1 MLRISRHA
9 LLILLLGI
17 LLLPQLAA
25 AAPQA
30 APANPSTS
38 GNDTML
44 VRLKNGLTVYIIR
57 DSRFPLVCTRLFVGT
72 GSANE
77 TAEQAGI
84 SHVLEHMVF
93 KGTEKRPKGQ
103 VARDVESLGGYLN
116 AATSFDK
123 TWFITDM
130 PAKHW
135 KTGMD
140 VVKDMAFHPSL
151 DPAELEAEKDVIVSE
166 LKGGDDTPTRRLFED
181 LQVAGLA
188 HTVYGR
194 PIIGFEKTIRAVTA
208 DDLRAYIRTWYQ
220 PQNMMLLVAG
230 DIDPKAVLAH
240 AEELF
245 GDLKNDTILPEPA
258 PVQLEGA
265 AGGPRVEVTYGPW
278 NKVYLGIAL
287 PAPALG
293 DQRSIDLDVLA
304 YALGGDGTS
313 QFYRKYRY
321 EKQLV
326 DSISV
331 GNMSLNRAGRFYMVA
346 QLDADKVEPFWQ
358 EFTRDLAALDAGKIT
373 PDVIERARFNYED
386 GMDRASETLDG
397 LTSWKATVQFELGG
411 PQGEANVRHALAAVD
426 SARLRQAQDLWLRP
440 DQVRVR
446 VLAPEKAKLP
456 DLDAILQHN
465 WPAPAVERQKA
476 AAAAEKVGKRE
487 IVDLGQGRTVI
498 LQPDR
503 TIPYVSLE
511 ILRPGGN
518 ALLKPADQGL
528 AQLTAAT
535 LTDGCGTRDLDAM
548 ERFVAERAASLS
560 ASAGVQSFTV
570 SLTGPARFN
579 ADYFALLGDLLH
591 KPTFAEKDVRR
602 QADTLKAALV
612 RRQDNPMSFMGSK
625 INGFLFPGGQPYGF
639 DGLGTTENQD
649 RFGPG
654 DVQAFW
660 KQQNAQ
666 PWILSV
672 AGDFDREKVLAF
684 ARSLP
689 VPTAPAV
696 DVPQPTWGADKRLP
710 LSLPGRQQAH
720 LLLAFHAVP
729 LDHPDAPALM
739 LLESV
744 LSGQSGLLF
753 NKLRDEQGLGYTVT
767 AFYRSLPE
775 AGFMAFYIGTT
786 PRNLDVARQG
796 FSGIIKDIKTD
807 LLPAELLAKGLN
819 RMEGSYYRGR
829 QSLGARADE
838 AASERLLGQPQ
849 DFQKRLLEKAAKV
862 TPEQLREVARKY
874 LLVDKMYEVTLL
886 P

>member
-331 GNMSLNRAGRFYMVA
+331 GNMSLNRAGLFYMVA

-639 DGLGTTENQD
+639 DGLGTAENQD

-862 TPEQLREVARKY
+862 TPEQLCEVARKY

>member
-331 GNMSLNRAGRFYMVA
+331 GNMSLNRAGLFYMVA

-639 DGLGTTENQD
+639 DGLGTAENQD
-649 RFGPG
+649 RFGPE

>member
-123 TWFITDM
+123 TWFISDM

-331 GNMSLNRAGRFYMVA
+331 GNMSLNRAGLFYMVA

-456 DLDAILQHN
+456 DLDAILQRN

-639 DGLGTTENQD
+639 DGLGTAENQD

>member
-17 LLLPQLAA
+17 LLVPQLAA

-331 GNMSLNRAGRFYMVA
+331 GNMSLNRAGLFYMVA

-456 DLDAILQHN
+456 DLDAILQRN

-639 DGLGTTENQD
+639 DGLGTAENQD
-649 RFGPG
+649 RFGPE

>member
-17 LLLPQLAA
+17 LLVPQLAA

-103 VARDVESLGGYLN
+103 VPRDVESLGGYLN

-331 GNMSLNRAGRFYMVA
+331 GNMSLNRAGLFYMVA

-358 EFTRDLAALDAGKIT
+358 EFTRDLAALDADKIT

-456 DLDAILQHN
+456 DLDAILQRN

-639 DGLGTTENQD
+639 DGLGTAENQD

>member
-103 VARDVESLGGYLN
+103 VPRDVESLGGYLN

-331 GNMSLNRAGRFYMVA
+331 GNMSLNRAGLFYMVA

-358 EFTRDLAALDAGKIT
+358 EFTRDLASLDAGKIT

-476 AAAAEKVGKRE
+476 AAAAEKVDKRE

-639 DGLGTTENQD
+639 DGLGTAENQD

>member
-1 MLRISRHA
+1 MLRISRHT

-25 AAPQA
+25 AAPQT

-57 DSRFPLVCTRLFVGT
+57 DSRFPLVCTRLYVGT

-123 TWFITDM
+123 TWYITDM

-166 LKGGDDTPTRRLFED
+166 LKGGDDTPTRRLFEN

-245 GDLKNDTILPEPA
+245 GDLKNDAILPEPA
-258 PVQLEGA
+258 PVRLEGA
-265 AGGPRVEVTYGPW
+265 AGGPRVEVTRGPW

-331 GNMSLNRAGRFYMVA
+331 GNMSLDRAGLFYMVA

-411 PQGEANVRHALAAVD
+411 PQGEANVRHALAVVD

-446 VLAPEKAKLP
+446 VLAPEKAQLP
-456 DLDAILQHN
+456 DLDAILQRN
-465 WPAPAVERQKA
+465 WPAPAAERQKA

-560 ASAGVQSFTV
+560 ASAGVQSFNV

-591 KPTFAEKDVRR
+591 KPTFAEKNVRR

-639 DGLGTTENQD
+639 DGLGTAENQD

-689 VPTAPAV
+689 VPTASAV
-696 DVPQPTWGADKRLP
+696 DVAQPSWGADKRLP

-767 AFYRSLPE
+767 AFYRSLPK

-796 FSGIIKDIKTD
+796 FSGIIKDIKTE
-807 LLPAELLAKGLN
+807 LLPADLLAKGLN

-874 LLVDKMYEVTLL
+874 LLVDNMYEVTLL

>member
-9 LLILLLGI
+9 LFILLLGV

-25 AAPQA
+25 AAPQDV
-30 APANPSTS
+30 PANPSTP

-57 DSRFPLVCTRLFVGT
+57 DSRFPLVCTRLYVGT

-103 VARDVESLGGYLN
+103 VAQDVESLGGYLN

-123 TWFITDM
+123 TWYITDM

-151 DPAELEAEKDVIVSE
+151 DPAELEAEKDVIISE

-245 GDLKNDTILPEPA
+245 GDLKNDAALPEPA

-331 GNMSLNRAGRFYMVA
+331 GNMSLDRAGLFYMVA

-358 EFTRDLAALDAGKIT
+358 EFTRDLAALDAGKIA

-386 GMDRASETLDG
+386 GMDRAGETLDG

-426 SARLRQAQDLWLRP
+426 SARLRQAQVLWLRP
-440 DQVRVR
+440 DRVRVR
-446 VLAPEKAKLP
+446 VLAPEKAQLP
-456 DLDAILQHN
+456 DLDAILQRN
-465 WPAPAVERQKA
+465 WPAPAAERQKA
-476 AAAAEKVGKRE
+476 AAAEEKAGKRE

-625 INGFLFPGGQPYGF
+625 VNGFLFPGGQPYGF
-639 DGLGTTENQD
+639 DGLGTAENQD
-649 RFGPG
+649 RFGPK

-696 DVPQPTWGADKRLP
+696 DVPQPAWGADKRLP

-849 DFQKRLLEKAAKV
+849 DFQKHLLEKAAKV

-874 LLVDKMYEVTLL
+874 LLVDNMYEVTLL

>member
-57 DSRFPLVCTRLFVGT
+57 DSRFPLVCTRLYVGT

-123 TWFITDM
+123 TWYITDM

-245 GDLKNDTILPEPA
+245 GDLKNDAILPEPA
-258 PVQLEGA
+258 PVRLEGA
-265 AGGPRVEVTYGPW
+265 AGGPRVEVTRGPW

-331 GNMSLNRAGRFYMVA
+331 GNMSLNRAGLFYMVA

-446 VLAPEKAKLP
+446 VLAPEKAQLP
-456 DLDAILQHN
+456 DLDAILQRN
-465 WPAPAVERQKA
+465 WPAPAAERQKA

-591 KPTFAEKDVRR
+591 KPTFTEKDVRR

-639 DGLGTTENQD
+639 DGLGTAENQD

-696 DVPQPTWGADKRLP
+696 DVAQPSWGADKRLP

-767 AFYRSLPE
+767 AFYRSLPK

-807 LLPAELLAKGLN
+807 LLPADLLAKGLN

-874 LLVDKMYEVTLL
+874 LLVDNMYEVTLL

>member
-1 MLRISRHA
+1 MLRIFRHA
-9 LLILLLGI
+9 LPILLLGI

-30 APANPSTS
+30 APANPSTP

-57 DSRFPLVCTRLFVGT
+57 DSRFPLVCTRLYVGT

-77 TAEQAGI
+77 TAGQAGI

-123 TWFITDM
+123 TWYITDM
-130 PAKHW
+130 PARHW

-230 DIDPKAVLAH
+230 DIDPNAVLAY

-245 GDLKNDTILPEPA
+245 GDLKNDTVLPAPA

-265 AGGPRVEVTYGPW
+265 AGGPRVEVTRGPW

-331 GNMSLNRAGRFYMVA
+331 GNMSLNRAGLFYMVA

-386 GMDRASETLDG
+386 GMDRAGETLDG

-411 PQGEANVRHALAAVD
+411 PQCEANVRHALAAVD
-426 SARLRQAQDLWLRP
+426 GARLRQAQDLWLRP

-446 VLAPEKAKLP
+446 VLAPEKAQLP
-456 DLDAILQHN
+456 DLDAILQRN

-476 AAAAEKVGKRE
+476 ATAVEKAGKRE

-612 RRQDNPMSFMGSK
+612 RRQDNPMSFMGSR

-639 DGLGTTENQD
+639 DGLGTAENQD

-696 DVPQPTWGADKRLP
+696 EVPQPAWGADKRLP

-796 FSGIIKDIKTD
+796 FSAIIKDIKTE
-807 LLPAELLAKGLN
+807 LLPAGLLAKGLN

-838 AASERLLGQPQ
+838 AAGERLLGQPQ
-849 DFQKRLLEKAAKV
+849 DFQKLLLEKAARV
-862 TPEQLREVARKY
+862 TPEQLRDVARKY
-874 LLVDKMYEVTLL
+874 LLVDNMYEVTLL

>member
-17 LLLPQLAA
+17 LLVPQLAA

-103 VARDVESLGGYLN
+103 VPRDVESLGGYLN

-208 DDLRAYIRTWYQ
+208 DDLRAYIRTWYR

-331 GNMSLNRAGRFYMVA
+331 GNMSLNRAGLFYMVA

-358 EFTRDLAALDAGKIT
+358 EFTRDLASLDAGKIT

-476 AAAAEKVGKRE
+476 AAAAEKVDKRE

-639 DGLGTTENQD
+639 DGLGTAENQD

>member
-331 GNMSLNRAGRFYMVA
+331 GNMSLNRAGLFYMVA

-639 DGLGTTENQD
+639 DGLGTAENQD

-849 DFQKRLLEKAAKV
+849 DFQKHLLEKAAKV

>member
-151 DPAELEAEKDVIVSE
+151 DSAELEAEKDVIVSE

-331 GNMSLNRAGRFYMVA
+331 GNMSLNRAGLFYMVA

-639 DGLGTTENQD
+639 DGLGTAENQD

>member
-57 DSRFPLVCTRLFVGT
+57 DSRFPLVCTRLYVGT

-245 GDLKNDTILPEPA
+245 GDLKNDAILPEPA
-258 PVQLEGA
+258 PVRLEGA
-265 AGGPRVEVTYGPW
+265 AGGPRVEVTRGPW

-331 GNMSLNRAGRFYMVA
+331 GNMSLNRAGLFYMVA

-446 VLAPEKAKLP
+446 VLAPEKAQLP
-456 DLDAILQHN
+456 DLDAILQRN
-465 WPAPAVERQKA
+465 WPAPAAERQKA
-476 AAAAEKVGKRE
+476 AAVAEKVGKRE

-639 DGLGTTENQD
+639 DGLGTAENQD
-649 RFGPG
+649 RFGPK
-654 DVQAFW
+654 DVQTFW

-689 VPTAPAV
+689 VPTASAV
-696 DVPQPTWGADKRLP
+696 DVPQPSWGADKRLP

-767 AFYRSLPE
+767 AFYRSLPK

-807 LLPAELLAKGLN
+807 LLPADLLAKGLN

-874 LLVDKMYEVTLL
+874 LLVDNMYEVTLL

>member
-57 DSRFPLVCTRLFVGT
+57 DSRFPLVCTRLYVGT

-123 TWFITDM
+123 TWYITDM

-245 GDLKNDTILPEPA
+245 GDLKNDAILPEPA
-258 PVQLEGA
+258 PVRLEGA
-265 AGGPRVEVTYGPW
+265 AGGPRVEVTRGPW

-331 GNMSLNRAGRFYMVA
+331 GNMSLNRAGLFYMVA

-446 VLAPEKAKLP
+446 VLAPEKAQLP
-456 DLDAILQHN
+456 DLDAILQRN
-465 WPAPAVERQKA
+465 WPAPAAERQKA
-476 AAAAEKVGKRE
+476 AAVAEKVGKRE

-639 DGLGTTENQD
+639 DGLGTAENQD
-649 RFGPG
+649 RFGPK
-654 DVQAFW
+654 DVQTFW

-689 VPTAPAV
+689 VPTASAV
-696 DVPQPTWGADKRLP
+696 DVPQPSWGADKRLP

-767 AFYRSLPE
+767 AFYRSLPK

-807 LLPAELLAKGLN
+807 LLPADLLAKGLN

-874 LLVDKMYEVTLL
+874 LLVDNMYEVTLL

>member
-331 GNMSLNRAGRFYMVA
+331 GNMSLNRAGLFYMVA

-456 DLDAILQHN
+456 DLDAILQRN

-639 DGLGTTENQD
+639 DGLGTAENQD

-838 AASERLLGQPQ
+838 AASERLLDQPQ

>member
-1 MLRISRHA
+1 MLRICRHA

-103 VARDVESLGGYLN
+103 VPRDVESLGGYLN

-331 GNMSLNRAGRFYMVA
+331 GNMSLNRAGLFYMVA

-358 EFTRDLAALDAGKIT
+358 EFTRDLASLDAGKIT

-476 AAAAEKVGKRE
+476 AAAAEKVDKRE

-639 DGLGTTENQD
+639 DGLGTAENQD

>member
-57 DSRFPLVCTRLFVGT
+57 DSRFPLVCTRLYVGT

-123 TWFITDM
+123 TWYITDM

-245 GDLKNDTILPEPA
+245 GDLKNDAILPEPA
-258 PVQLEGA
+258 PVRLEGA
-265 AGGPRVEVTYGPW
+265 AGGPRVEVTRGPW

-331 GNMSLNRAGRFYMVA
+331 GNMSLNRAGLFYMVA

-446 VLAPEKAKLP
+446 VLAPEKARLP
-456 DLDAILQHN
+456 DLDAILQRN
-465 WPAPAVERQKA
+465 WPAPAAERQKA

-639 DGLGTTENQD
+639 DGLGTAENQD

-689 VPTAPAV
+689 VPTASAV
-696 DVPQPTWGADKRLP
+696 DVVQPSWGADKRLP

-767 AFYRSLPE
+767 AFYRSLPK

-807 LLPAELLAKGLN
+807 LLPADLLAKGLN

-874 LLVDKMYEVTLL
+874 LLVDNMYEVTLL

>member
-57 DSRFPLVCTRLFVGT
+57 DSRFPLVCTRLYVGT

-123 TWFITDM
+123 TWYITDM

-166 LKGGDDTPTRRLFED
+166 LKGGDDTPTRRLFEN

-245 GDLKNDTILPEPA
+245 GDLKNDAILPEPA
-258 PVQLEGA
+258 PVRLEGA
-265 AGGPRVEVTYGPW
+265 AGGPRVEVTRGPW

-331 GNMSLNRAGRFYMVA
+331 GNMSLNRAGLFYMVA

-446 VLAPEKAKLP
+446 VLAPEKAQLP
-456 DLDAILQHN
+456 DLDAILQRN
-465 WPAPAVERQKA
+465 WPAPAAERQKA

-639 DGLGTTENQD
+639 DGLGTAENQD
-649 RFGPG
+649 RFGPK

-689 VPTAPAV
+689 VPTASAV
-696 DVPQPTWGADKRLP
+696 DVAQPSWGADKRLP

-767 AFYRSLPE
+767 AFYRSLPK

-807 LLPAELLAKGLN
+807 LLPADLLAKGLN

-874 LLVDKMYEVTLL
+874 LLVDNMYEVTLL

>member
-57 DSRFPLVCTRLFVGT
+57 DSRFPLVCTRLYVGT

-123 TWFITDM
+123 TWYITDM

-166 LKGGDDTPTRRLFED
+166 LKGGDDTPPRRLFED

-245 GDLKNDTILPEPA
+245 GDLKNDAILPEPA
-258 PVQLEGA
+258 PVRLEGA
-265 AGGPRVEVTYGPW
+265 AGGPRVEVTRGPW

-331 GNMSLNRAGRFYMVA
+331 GNMSLDRAGLFYMVA

-446 VLAPEKAKLP
+446 VLAPEKAQLP
-456 DLDAILQHN
+456 DLDAILQRN
-465 WPAPAVERQKA
+465 WPAPAAERQKA
-476 AAAAEKVGKRE
+476 ATAAEKVGKRE

-639 DGLGTTENQD
+639 DGLGTAENQD

-689 VPTAPAV
+689 VPTASAV
-696 DVPQPTWGADKRLP
+696 DVAQPSWGADKRLP

-767 AFYRSLPE
+767 AFYRSLPK

-796 FSGIIKDIKTD
+796 FSGIIKDIKTE
-807 LLPAELLAKGLN
+807 LLPADLLAKGLN

-874 LLVDKMYEVTLL
+874 LLVDNMYEVTLL

>member
-44 VRLKNGLTVYIIR
+44 VRLKNGLTVHIIR

-151 DPAELEAEKDVIVSE
+151 DPAELEAEKNVIISE

-331 GNMSLNRAGRFYMVA
+331 GNMSLNRAGLFYMVA

-411 PQGEANVRHALAAVD
+411 PRGEANVRHALAAVD

>member
-77 TAEQAGI
+77 TAKQAGI

-331 GNMSLNRAGRFYMVA
+331 GNMSLNRAGLFYMVA

-456 DLDAILQHN
+456 DLDAILQRN

-639 DGLGTTENQD
+639 DGLGTAENQD

-849 DFQKRLLEKAAKV
+849 DFQKHLLEKAAKV

>member
-17 LLLPQLAA
+17 LLVPQLAA

-103 VARDVESLGGYLN
+103 VPRDVESLGGYLN

-194 PIIGFEKTIRAVTA
+194 PIIGFEKTIRAVSA

-331 GNMSLNRAGRFYMVA
+331 GNMSLNRAGLFYMVA

-358 EFTRDLAALDAGKIT
+358 EITRDLASQDAGKIT

-476 AAAAEKVGKRE
+476 AAAAEKVDKRE

-639 DGLGTTENQD
+639 DGLGTAENQD

>member
-331 GNMSLNRAGRFYMVA
+331 GNMSLNRAGLFYMVA

-426 SARLRQAQDLWLRP
+426 SARLRQAHDLWLRP

-639 DGLGTTENQD
+639 DGLGTAENQD

>member
-17 LLLPQLAA
+17 LLVPQLAA

-103 VARDVESLGGYLN
+103 VPRDVESLGGYLN

-331 GNMSLNRAGRFYMVA
+331 GNMSLNRAGLFYMVA

-358 EFTRDLAALDAGKIT
+358 EFTRDLASLDAGKIT

-874 LLVDKMYEVTLL
+874 LLVDKVYEVTLL

>member
-38 GNDTML
+38 GNDSML

-57 DSRFPLVCTRLFVGT
+57 DSRFPLVCTRLYVGT

-123 TWFITDM
+123 TWYITDM

-194 PIIGFEKTIRAVTA
+194 PIIGFEKTIRAVTV

-265 AGGPRVEVTYGPW
+265 AGGPRVEVTRGPW

-331 GNMSLNRAGRFYMVA
+331 GNMSLNRAGLFYMVA

-358 EFTRDLAALDAGKIT
+358 EFTRDLATLDAGKIT

-446 VLAPEKAKLP
+446 VLAPEKAQLP
-456 DLDAILQHN
+456 DLDAILQRN
-465 WPAPAVERQKA
+465 WPTPAVEQQKT

-487 IVDLGQGRTVI
+487 IVDLGQGCTVI

-639 DGLGTTENQD
+639 DGLGTAENQD
-649 RFGPG
+649 RFGPK
-654 DVQAFW
+654 DVQSFW

-689 VPTAPAV
+689 VPTASAV

-786 PRNLDVARQG
+786 PRNLDVARKG

-874 LLVDKMYEVTLL
+874 LLVDNMYEVTLL

>member
-17 LLLPQLAA
+17 LLVPQLAA

-103 VARDVESLGGYLN
+103 VPRDVESLGGYLN

-181 LQVAGLA
+181 PQVAGLA

-331 GNMSLNRAGRFYMVA
+331 GNMSLNRAGLFYMVA

-358 EFTRDLAALDAGKIT
+358 EFTRDLASLDAGKIT

-639 DGLGTTENQD
+639 DGLGTAENQD

>member
-331 GNMSLNRAGRFYMVA
+331 GNMSLNRAGLFYMVA

-456 DLDAILQHN
+456 DLDAILQRN

-476 AAAAEKVGKRE
+476 AAAAEKVGERE

-639 DGLGTTENQD
+639 DGLGTAENQD

-696 DVPQPTWGADKRLP
+696 DVPQPTWGADRRLP

>member
-123 TWFITDM
+123 TWYITDM

-194 PIIGFEKTIRAVTA
+194 PIIGFEKTIRAVTV

-265 AGGPRVEVTYGPW
+265 AGGPRVEVTRGPW

-331 GNMSLNRAGRFYMVA
+331 GNMSLNRAGLFYMVA

-358 EFTRDLAALDAGKIT
+358 EFTRDLATLDAGKIT

-786 PRNLDVARQG
+786 PRTLDVARQG

>member
-166 LKGGDDTPTRRLFED
+166 LKGGDDTPTSRLFED

-278 NKVYLGIAL
+278 SKVYLGIAL

-331 GNMSLNRAGRFYMVA
+331 GNMSLNRAGLFYMVA

-639 DGLGTTENQD
+639 DGLGTAENQD

>member
-17 LLLPQLAA
+17 LLVPQLAA

-103 VARDVESLGGYLN
+103 VPRDVESLGGYLN

-304 YALGGDGTS
+304 YARGGDGTS

-331 GNMSLNRAGRFYMVA
+331 GNMSLNRAGLFYMVA

-358 EFTRDLAALDAGKIT
+358 EFTRDLASLDAGKIT

-476 AAAAEKVGKRE
+476 AAAAEKVDKRE

-639 DGLGTTENQD
+639 DGLGTAENQD

>member
-331 GNMSLNRAGRFYMVA
+331 GNMSLNRAGLFYMVA

-639 DGLGTTENQD
+639 DGLGTAENQD

-696 DVPQPTWGADKRLP
+696 DVPQPTWGADKRLL

-807 LLPAELLAKGLN
+807 LLPADLLAKGLN

-874 LLVDKMYEVTLL
+874 LLVDNMYEVTLL

>member
-151 DPAELEAEKDVIVSE
+151 DPAELEAEKNVIVSE

-331 GNMSLNRAGRFYMVA
+331 GNMSLNRAGLFYMVA

-602 QADTLKAALV
+602 QADTLRAALV

>member
-30 APANPSTS
+30 APANPSTL

-57 DSRFPLVCTRLFVGT
+57 DSRFPLVCTRLYVGT

-123 TWFITDM
+123 TWYITDM
-130 PAKHW
+130 PARHW

-194 PIIGFEKTIRAVTA
+194 PIIGFEKTIRAVTV
-208 DDLRAYIRTWYQ
+208 DDLRAYIHTWYQ

-265 AGGPRVEVTYGPW
+265 AGGPRVEVTRGPW

-331 GNMSLNRAGRFYMVA
+331 GNMSLNRAGLFYMVA

-358 EFTRDLAALDAGKIT
+358 EFTRDLATLDAGKIT

-456 DLDAILQHN
+456 DLDAILQRN

-639 DGLGTTENQD
+639 DGLGTAENQD

-696 DVPQPTWGADKRLP
+696 DVSQPTWGADKRLP

-775 AGFMAFYIGTT
+775 AGFMAFYIGTM

>member
-44 VRLKNGLTVYIIR
+44 VRLKNGLTVHIIR

-151 DPAELEAEKDVIVSE
+151 DPAELEAEKNVIVSE

-331 GNMSLNRAGRFYMVA
+331 GNMSLNRAGLFYMVA

-411 PQGEANVRHALAAVD
+411 PRGEANVRHALAAVD

-786 PRNLDVARQG
+786 PHNLDVARQG

>member
-331 GNMSLNRAGRFYMVA
+331 GNMSLNRAGLFYMVA

-639 DGLGTTENQD
+639 DGLGTAENQD

-672 AGDFDREKVLAF
+672 AGDFNREKVLAF

>member
-17 LLLPQLAA
+17 LLVPQLAA

-103 VARDVESLGGYLN
+103 VPRDVESLGGYLN

-331 GNMSLNRAGRFYMVA
+331 GNMRLNRAGLFYMVA

-639 DGLGTTENQD
+639 DGLGTAENQD

-753 NKLRDEQGLGYTVT
+753 NKLRDEQGLGDTVT

>member
-331 GNMSLNRAGRFYMVA
+331 GNMSLNRAGLFYMVA

-358 EFTRDLAALDAGKIT
+358 EFTRDLATLDAGKIT

-639 DGLGTTENQD
+639 DGLGTAENQD

>member
-17 LLLPQLAA
+17 LLLPQLAV

-44 VRLKNGLTVYIIR
+44 VRLKNGLTVHIIR

-151 DPAELEAEKDVIVSE
+151 DPAELEAEKNVIVSE

-331 GNMSLNRAGRFYMVA
+331 GNMSLNRAGLFYMVA

-411 PQGEANVRHALAAVD
+411 PRGEANVRHALAAVD

-639 DGLGTTENQD
+639 DGLGTAENQD

>member
-123 TWFITDM
+123 TWYITDM

-194 PIIGFEKTIRAVTA
+194 PIIGFEKTIRAVTV

-265 AGGPRVEVTYGPW
+265 AGGPRVEVTRGPW

-331 GNMSLNRAGRFYMVA
+331 GNMSLNRAGLFYMVA

-446 VLAPEKAKLP
+446 VLAPEKAQLP
-456 DLDAILQHN
+456 DLDAILQRN

-476 AAAAEKVGKRE
+476 SAVAEKVGKRE

-548 ERFVAERAASLS
+548 ERFVAERAASFS

-639 DGLGTTENQD
+639 DGLGTAENQD

-696 DVPQPTWGADKRLP
+696 DVPQPTWGTDKRLP

-807 LLPAELLAKGLN
+807 LLPADLLAKGLN

-874 LLVDKMYEVTLL
+874 LLVDNMYEVTLL